1 MTRPVVVSAAPLTA
15 TWPPLVMVQALP
27 AASVIAA
34 LEPASTTVLLG
45 DATGAGVGVGTGTG
59 VGVGV
64 GAGVGVG
71 VAGSGLTDVPA
82 AGDQP
87 EAGAVSPH
95 HRLLVFSCQMVPLT
109 KASSFTPAVVVS

>member
-27 AASVIAA
+27 AASVIAT
-34 LEPASTTVLLG
+34 LEPASTTVSFG
-45 DATGAGVGVGTGTG
+45 DAAGTGGGTG

-71 VAGSGLTDVPA
+71 VAGSGLTGVPA

-109 KASSFTPAVVVS
+109 